1 VGLSVKFIAY
11 MNSEDKIYYKF
22 FAPFIVF
29 LLGFVFWLCYKT
41 GCHWQRHMMRLE
53 INGVV
58 TSKYLDSTNHMEP
71 AICIKG
77 LVDSSENVV
86 GLTGEKSNFYNTV
99 NINDTLFKKAKS
111 LEVLIRS
118 RGTIHVSILKFDCD

>member
-1 VGLSVKFIAY
+1 